1 MSEKDKMTKND
12 PEFIAFREL
21 CNRHGLAATI
31 QRFIVYQTLCQMHNH
46 PTPDMIFERLHP
58 TCSSVSRM
66 SVYRILEQ
74 FSRSRIIRRLNHPG
88 SSMRYDAFMH
98 PHHHLICVD
107 CGAVYDIPC
116 QEDEQITLPP
126 ESVPDG
132 AIVLDYTLDFQG
144 LCRRCAAKPV

>member
-1 MSEKDKMTKND
+1 MTKND

-21 CNRHGLAATI
+21 CNRHGLAATV

-58 TCSSVSRM
+58 TCASVSRM

-74 FSRSRIIRRLNHPG
+74 FSRCRIIRRLNHPG
-88 SSMRYDAFMH
+88 SSMRYDAFMR

-116 QEDEQITLPP
+116 REDEQITLPP

-144 LCRRCAAKPV
+144 LCRMCAAKSV